1 MTENNDKDN
10 LNQIGLKILIIGDSQ
25 VGKTSLLL
33 KYVDNIFPEEHIGTI
48 GVEYKDKYV
57 TRGKFNIRLSIWDTA
72 GQERFRSIT
81 KNIFRN
87 ANGVLFV
94 YDVTVKK
101 SFESIREW
109 IKDTQKIDKN
119 KKGIIL
125 GNKID
130 LDNKVVGKD
139 YLEDLGKKFEMPVL
153 EVSAKDNINVAEGFN
168 LIVDELLKD
177 KTEEEIIEL
186 YSRKNKSDLSINTN
200 KTDVRQKT
208 RCC

>member
-1 MTENNDKDN
+1 MTENNDKDD

-109 IKDTQKIDKN
+109 IKDTQKIDKDI
-119 KKGIIL
+119 KGIIL

-130 LDNKVVGKD
+130 LDNKVVEKD
-139 YLEDLGKKFEMPVL
+139 YLEDLGTKFKMPVL

-200 KTDVRQKT
+200 KTDVRQRT
-208 RCC
+208 GCC